1 MKNVYYMYS
10 LCCYSHLP
18 TQHTLTVNSSN
29 REKPMLQQI
38 SLAFEFSVASRNLR
52 NVRTRAKIRLLN
64 MADKD
69 EESFESRGYDD
80 WDGDSANS
88 PYGDFG
94 HSPVYTP
101 LYQGYYPAYGGNPS
115 YGLAGFRPQRLC
127 DTMYSARFYAP
138 TQFHHRLP
146 TSMVIKYSMLY
157 IGSLKGETPNFSNI
171 TYICVYVCVR
181 LELRPKR
188 DCLCMVL
195 DIYCTCMYHVSYI
208 QSQINEGG
216 VGLET
221 HHVIYMFMHVCGF
234 AFDLRRVSTGGE

>member
-18 TQHTLTVNSSN
+18 TQHTLTVNFSK

-38 SLAFEFSVASRNLR
+38 SLAFKLSVASRNLR

-80 WDGDSANS
+80 WDEDSADS

-101 LYQGYYPAYGGNPS
+101 LYQGYYP
-115 YGLAGFRPQRLC
+115 Q
-127 DTMYSARFYAP
+127 
-138 TQFHHRLP
+138 LP
-146 TSMVIKYSMLY
+146 MAAIQVMV
-157 IGSLKGETPNFSNI
+157 
-171 TYICVYVCVR
+171 
-181 LELRPKR
+181 
-188 DCLCMVL
+188 
-195 DIYCTCMYHVSYI
+195 
-208 QSQINEGG
+208 
-216 VGLET
+216 
-221 HHVIYMFMHVCGF
+221 
-234 AFDLRRVSTGGE
+234 